1 MSSKCLL
8 HLLIC
13 QIKVIKVNIYIK
25 RENYL
30 KRLELEKKKLDRT
43 KLAGYDIKLSL
54 LDDID
59 ENIGRAS
66 YLTEEIVDAMDK
78 ASEARMLAA
87 DIIRFDFRDAL
98 YFADDEL
105 DRLEKGIEDLGIDVP
120 AEVEEMKRRVQELKD
135 EEKIFELR
143 MKEDFNF
150 NVG

>member
-1 MSSKCLL
+1 M
-8 HLLIC
+8 
-13 QIKVIKVNIYIK
+13 
-25 RENYL
+25 ENYL